1 MAPINT
7 TAPAPATNGGAE
19 TPTTSASDA
28 MYNKEYVLSHLDGDF
43 HHIGNGRWRRGPRP
57 SLVKPTEKAESPVET
72 PPTVQTSMEPPP
84 SVKAIDFASAANETG
99 RKRKVSVSGDD
110 QKQSSP
116 VKKPK
121 VAKTPKVAEK
131 PKVQVKTKAVK
142 QPEPVPKVSPDEK
155 MLASDDDQESQSTNS
170 STKQPA
176 SPAPAKPVPE
186 IIFDDNPTF
195 DKAYVL
201 AHSGLD
207 FHHLGGGVWKA
218 GKGPPRTGTRQNVAT
233 PDKEVGKL
241 PSPSNTAVSPED
253 VGEHSSTSET
263 EEEAMS
269 RKRNKSQKVL
279 DNEKADA
286 PASVSQSPRKSKS
299 GPSNRTP
306 NAPAPSSTGAGE
318 FAPIFPGLAGLRGGA
333 ASRQSSDEPST
344 ATNANAATRGQD
356 PIGEEEATGEE
367 TDRNANVEHEEQ
379 AAGDVDVDAEH
390 EEDIDYG
397 EEAVEAQQIRAT
409 ALSQVDQP
417 DNNEYTEKWVRDHPL
432 EIFYPYS
439 QNPLRFKR
447 GYYPTAPTGTLQA
460 PLTAAGGAEVQYGQA
475 AAPTQQEPAT
485 LQQPID
491 YGDAEY
497 NAHYVA
503 RYPNDRFYPIGAIGG
518 DLQMWRRG
526 VRPSMRALTAAE
538 QDVEEVDRAASIL
551 MQMVGAV
558 QDVEEAPKR
567 PEK

>member
-7 TAPAPATNGGAE
+7 TASARATSGSTGS
-19 TPTTSASDA
+19 TTSASDA
-28 MYNKEYVLSHLDGDF
+28 MYNKEYVLSHLDEDF
-43 HHIGNGRWRRGPRP
+43 HHLGNGRWKRGPRP
-57 SLVKPTEKAESPVET
+57 PVVRPTVRPVSPVAT
-72 PPTVQTSMEPPP
+72 APAVQTSMEPPP

-110 QKQSSP
+110 HKQSSP

-121 VAKTPKVAEK
+121 VAGTPKVAEK

-155 MLASDDDQESQSTNS
+155 MLVSDDDQEFQSTNS
-170 STKQPA
+170 SIDQQPA
-176 SPAPAKPVPE
+176 SPAPVKPAQE
-186 IIFDDNPTF
+186 IIFEDNPTF
-195 DKAYVL
+195 DKAHVL
-201 AHSGLD
+201 AHSGQD
-207 FHHLGGGVWKA
+207 FHHLGNGVWKA

-299 GPSNRTP
+299 GPSNRTS

-333 ASRQSSDEPST
+333 ASRQPSDEPST
-344 ATNANAATRGQD
+344 ATNVNAATSGQD
-356 PIGEEEATGEE
+356 PVGEEETTGEE

-397 EEAVEAQQIRAT
+397 EEAVEAQQVRA
-409 ALSQVDQP
+409 AVLSQVDQP
-417 DNNEYTEKWVRDHPL
+417 DNNVYTEKWVRDHPL
-432 EIFYPYS
+432 EIFYRYS

-447 GYYPTAPTGTLQA
+447 GYFPTAPQA

-475 AAPTQQEPAT
+475 AAPTQQAPTA
-485 LQQPID
+485 LQQSID

-503 RYPNDRFYPIGAIGG
+503 RYPNDRFYSIGG
-518 DLQMWRRG
+518 DPELWRRG
-526 VRPSMRALTAAE
+526 VRPSGRAPQQQTPPPRRLTAAE
-538 QDVEEVDRAASIL
+538 QDVEDVDRAASIL
-551 MQMVGAV
+551 LQMFEAV
-558 QDVEEAPKR
+558 EDVEEAPER
-567 PEK
+567 